1 MASGQS
7 YPSPSQAQVGG
18 GAGPFY
24 GHQNDGGH
32 AQADVPSDLQ
42 ISADLSRAIAPMM
55 GSSSNGGHE
64 NATQH
69 HQQQNVFDD
78 RQPTSS
84 EQMAQNVMGLQQDH
98 SQAVEAQQTL
108 GSASSRKRSKVSRAC
123 DECRR
128 KKIRCDATTEN
139 EGQPCSSCSRTG
151 AQCRFSRQPMK
162 RGPSKGYIKELA
174 DRLNQLENHIAPQNM
189 HQQQP
194 QSDMGYLHGLQQ
206 EDGMVRGLE
215 QLQDFSPPSGAFP
228 RKRTH
233 SMSEGYSSVY
243 NLPQRQSVG
252 GNYQEPLRQ
261 MSHLQTAHPGP
272 SSDMRLQYSPSG
284 PNPHAYKFSP
294 HDTGRRE
301 SIGMSYDPD
310 LSAAVAALQWD
321 ESAVDQY
328 YHDVLKA
335 HLASCSPATRDL
347 FLSALDCAVR
357 PYPSAHPRPDSHFQ
371 LTTDKFNQLSVQC
384 EIENAANRGVQ
395 SNIVYAQSLALMV
408 LVADKEGPAVARG
421 EFWPPHT
428 QWLARVVDLLIYMKA
443 NQSKSPERY
452 LMDPDPDSNMKLVR
466 RLWWVVFVMDKW
478 HALSTAD
485 PPKIQEYTST
495 LLVEDKVLLGEATY
509 HLVRLSAIMGHIA
522 EVVSAYINTPANT
535 MSPLGSTARLLR
547 LTLEG
552 ELSRFCESSDAAGG
566 SSTLVTLAY
575 QHTALLAKCLNSQCD
590 PREIIGIPVKMAAL
604 LRSSRM
610 QVTPLNHHFAAL
622 AALVLY
628 ELQDTPHVSQD
639 VKDGARR
646 GFADIEEAL
655 GPNRM
660 LAIQEDGLG
669 WDAAIRDFLA
679 RKSQQPQ
686 QVDGTNARMGL
697 QHLADAAIKEGRG
710 DVSPP
715 PTAVAALPDAANL
728 SVGAVWNPIMLTTNG
743 YLASMS
749 EDSFRMTSL

>member
-7 YPSPSQAQVGG
+7 YPSPTQAQVGG

-84 EQMAQNVMGLQQDH
+84 EQMAQNVMDLQPNH
-98 SQAVEAQQTL
+98 SQAVEAQQTP
-108 GSASSRKRSKVSRAC
+108 GSASSRKRSK
-123 DECRR
+123 
-128 KKIRCDATTEN
+128 
-139 EGQPCSSCSRTG
+139 
-151 AQCRFSRQPMK
+151 PMK

-215 QLQDFSPPSGAFP
+215 QLRDFSPPSGAFP

-233 SMSEGYSSVY
+233 SMSEGYSGAY

-252 GNYQEPLRQ
+252 GNYQESPRQ
-261 MSHLQTAHPGP
+261 MSHLQTAQSGP

-294 HDTGRRE
+294 QDTGRRE

-328 YHDVLKA
+328 YH
-335 HLASCSPATRDL
+335 
-347 FLSALDCAVR
+347 
-357 PYPSAHPRPDSHFQ
+357 
-371 LTTDKFNQLSVQC
+371 LSVQC

-552 ELSRFCESSDAAGG
+552 ELSRFCESSDAASG

-575 QHTALLAKCLNSQCD
+575 QHTTLLAKCLNSQCD
-590 PREIIGIPVKMAAL
+590 PRDVVGIPVKMAAL

-628 ELQDTPHVSQD
+628 ELQDIPHVSQD

-655 GPNRM
+655 GP
-660 LAIQEDGLG
+660 
-669 WDAAIRDFLA
+669 
-679 RKSQQPQ
+679 S
-686 QVDGTNARMGL
+686 
-697 QHLADAAIKEGRG
+697 
-710 DVSPP
+710 
-715 PTAVAALPDAANL
+715 
-728 SVGAVWNPIMLTTNG
+728 
-743 YLASMS
+743 
-749 EDSFRMTSL
+749 